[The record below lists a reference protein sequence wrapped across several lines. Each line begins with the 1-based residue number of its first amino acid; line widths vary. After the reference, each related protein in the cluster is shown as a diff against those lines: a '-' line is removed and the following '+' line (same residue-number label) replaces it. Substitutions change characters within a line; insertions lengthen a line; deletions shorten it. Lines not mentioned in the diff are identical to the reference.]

1 MFSLIIV
8 FLSFFS
14 TYVFQVSANTRNS
27 PPASQYNIV
36 IYDECLQAG
45 LVGLLVARYKLP
57 ILVSVAYLSLSIS
70 YHVASLNTRWYQ
82 PQSYWW
88 TDQLLALFVVH
99 RSGGASWR
107 PAPCSILASIFMCS
121 CFPNGPIHPDCCFK
135 SEYSCKY
142 SSPLHENYFFL
153 HPLMIIVSVSALYYY
168 CYKRAGLSIADPRF
182 YEDLSWVKEEN
193 LSR

>member
-1 MFSLIIV
+1 MQDVCLVFSLIIV

-14 TYVFQVSANTRNS
+14 TYVFQVSTNTRNS
-27 PPASQYNIV
+27 PPASQYY
-36 IYDECLQAG
+36 IYCDECLQAG

-99 RSGGASWR
+99 RSGGVQHPASS
-107 PAPCSILASIFMCS
+107 PISQLIFMRAW
-121 CFPNGPIHPDCCFK
+121 FPNAR
-135 SEYSCKY
+135 
-142 SSPLHENYFFL
+142 
-153 HPLMIIVSVSALYYY
+153 II
-168 CYKRAGLSIADPRF
+168 G
-182 YEDLSWVKEEN
+182 
-193 LSR
+193 